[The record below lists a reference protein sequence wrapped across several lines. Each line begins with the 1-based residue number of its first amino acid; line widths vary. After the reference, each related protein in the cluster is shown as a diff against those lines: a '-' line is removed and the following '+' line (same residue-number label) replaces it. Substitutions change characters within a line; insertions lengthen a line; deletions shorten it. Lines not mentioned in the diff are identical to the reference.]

1 MNIFSHFSERI
12 TNIADQLIAN
22 GQITLSGDPIIA
34 QCEPPRDPSHGDL
47 STNVAMVMAK
57 SAGMSPRDLAALFG
71 PHIQALDGI
80 ETVSIAGPGFINM
93 TLATKMWQDRISDI
107 LTMGSDWGNSTLGQG
122 ETINV
127 EYVSA
132 NPTGPLHAAHAR
144 GAIVGDSLAN
154 LLEKSGY
161 LVTREYYINDAGA
174 QVDVLARSVF
184 TRYRQALGDKEAM
197 VGEGQYPGEYL
208 IETGQKI
215 ADLHGDDLLKM
226 DESAWL
232 PLVRDFAIKDMMVSI
247 KTDLERLNIH
257 MDRFSSERAL
267 VDSGTVDATT
277 LDGTTLRAQTGI
289 VTNLTS
295 TDATITRLAPTD
307 TVGTAATFTTLEGTT
322 ANFTTV
328 DGDTIDAGSNL
339 YAVAGVVTTLTATTG
354 NITTVDAT
362 TVDAGS
368 NLYAVAGVVT
378 TLTATTGNITTVD
391 ATTVDATTVD
401 AENLRGVTGIVTTI
415 SGTTATYDTVDAVTV
430 DAGTNLRAVT
440 GVVTTLTSTDA
451 TITRLTPTDTVGTA
465 ATFTTLDATTGNIT
479 TVNAT
484 TVDGDTID
492 AGTNLYAVSGV
503 VTTLTATTGNITTV
517 DATTIDASANLRAVA
532 GIVTTLESTDFSA
545 TRIDSVTDLKVTGV
559 STFQSHVH
567 LGDDDEL
574 RFGA

>member
-267 VDSGTVDATT
+267 VDSGTVDATIQK
-277 LDGTTLRAQTGI
+277 LQDKHLIYQG
-289 VTNLTS
+289 V
-295 TDATITRLAPTD
+295 
-307 TVGTAATFTTLEGTT
+307 LEKPK
-322 ANFTTV
+322 
-328 DGDTIDAGSNL
+328 AGN
-339 YAVAGVVTTLTATTG
+339 
-354 NITTVDAT
+354 
-362 TVDAGS
+362 
-368 NLYAVAGVVT
+368 
-378 TLTATTGNITTVD
+378 
-391 ATTVDATTVD
+391 
-401 AENLRGVTGIVTTI
+401 AEDWEPREQMLFR
-415 SGTTATYDTVDAVTV
+415 
-430 DAGTNLRAVT
+430 
-440 GVVTTLTSTDA
+440 
-451 TITRLTPTDTVGTA
+451 
-465 ATFTTLDATTGNIT
+465 
-479 TVNAT
+479 
-484 TVDGDTID
+484 
-492 AGTNLYAVSGV
+492 
-503 VTTLTATTGNITTV
+503 
-517 DATTIDASANLRAVA
+517 
-532 GIVTTLESTDFSA
+532 STDF
-545 TRIDSVTDLKVTGV
+545 
-559 STFQSHVH
+559 
-567 LGDDDEL
+567 GDDVDRAVMKSDGTWTYFASDIAYHLDKIDRGSKTLVDIWGADHGGYVKRMKSAVAAFTGNKESLNVQLVQLVKLMDNGQQVKMSKRAGTFVTLSDVLDAVGRDIL
-574 RFGA
+574 RFIMLTRRADQTMDFDYTEVTKQTRDNPVFYVQYAHARACSVLRQDEAKLVSDIEADLSCLTDDHELALIKLLATFPRQIEAAAHPERGLKYR

>member
-267 VDSGTVDATT
+267 VDSGTVDATIQK
-277 LDGTTLRAQTGI
+277 LQDKHLIYQG
-289 VTNLTS
+289 V
-295 TDATITRLAPTD
+295 
-307 TVGTAATFTTLEGTT
+307 LEKPK
-322 ANFTTV
+322 
-328 DGDTIDAGSNL
+328 AGN
-339 YAVAGVVTTLTATTG
+339 
-354 NITTVDAT
+354 
-362 TVDAGS
+362 
-368 NLYAVAGVVT
+368 
-378 TLTATTGNITTVD
+378 
-391 ATTVDATTVD
+391 
-401 AENLRGVTGIVTTI
+401 AEDWEPREQMLFR
-415 SGTTATYDTVDAVTV
+415 
-430 DAGTNLRAVT
+430 
-440 GVVTTLTSTDA
+440 
-451 TITRLTPTDTVGTA
+451 
-465 ATFTTLDATTGNIT
+465 
-479 TVNAT
+479 
-484 TVDGDTID
+484 
-492 AGTNLYAVSGV
+492 
-503 VTTLTATTGNITTV
+503 
-517 DATTIDASANLRAVA
+517 
-532 GIVTTLESTDFSA
+532 STDF
-545 TRIDSVTDLKVTGV
+545 
-559 STFQSHVH
+559 
-567 LGDDDEL
+567 GDDVDRAVMKSDGTWTYFASDIAYHLDKIDRGSKTLVDIWGADHGGYVKRMKSAVAAFTGNKESLNVQLVQLVKLMDNGQQVKMSKRAGTFVTLSDVLDAVGRDIL
-574 RFGA
+574 RFIMLTRRADQTMDFDYAEVTKQTRDNPVFYVQYAHARACSVLRQDEAKLVSDIEADLSCLTDDHELALIKLLATFPRQIEAAAQSFEPHRIAFYLMDLAAAFHGLWNRGRDEASLRFIVDDKMISAARCKLVQATAVVIFNGLAILGVDAIEEM

>member
-267 VDSGTVDATT
+267 VDSGTVDATIKK
-277 LDGTTLRAQTGI
+277 LQDKQLIYQG
-289 VTNLTS
+289 V
-295 TDATITRLAPTD
+295 
-307 TVGTAATFTTLEGTT
+307 LEKPK
-322 ANFTTV
+322 
-328 DGDTIDAGSNL
+328 AGN
-339 YAVAGVVTTLTATTG
+339 
-354 NITTVDAT
+354 
-362 TVDAGS
+362 
-368 NLYAVAGVVT
+368 
-378 TLTATTGNITTVD
+378 
-391 ATTVDATTVD
+391 
-401 AENLRGVTGIVTTI
+401 AEDWEPREQMLFR
-415 SGTTATYDTVDAVTV
+415 
-430 DAGTNLRAVT
+430 
-440 GVVTTLTSTDA
+440 
-451 TITRLTPTDTVGTA
+451 
-465 ATFTTLDATTGNIT
+465 
-479 TVNAT
+479 
-484 TVDGDTID
+484 
-492 AGTNLYAVSGV
+492 
-503 VTTLTATTGNITTV
+503 
-517 DATTIDASANLRAVA
+517 
-532 GIVTTLESTDFSA
+532 STDF
-545 TRIDSVTDLKVTGV
+545 
-559 STFQSHVH
+559 
-567 LGDDDEL
+567 GDDVDRAVMKSDGTWTYFASDIAYHLDKIDRGSKTLVDIWGADHGGYVKRMKSAVAAFTGNKESLNVQLVQLVKLMDNGQQVKMSKRAGTFVTLSDVLDAVGRDIL
-574 RFGA
+574 RFIMLTRRADQTMDFDYAEVTKQTRDNPVFYVQYAHARACSVLRQDEAKLVSDIEADLSCLTDDHELALIKLLATFPRQIEAAAQSFEPHRIAFYLMDLAAAFHGLWNRGRDEASLRFIVDDKMISAARCKLVQATAVVICNGLAILGVDAIEEM

>member
-267 VDSGTVDATT
+267 VDSGTVDATIQK
-277 LDGTTLRAQTGI
+277 LQDKHLIYQG
-289 VTNLTS
+289 V
-295 TDATITRLAPTD
+295 
-307 TVGTAATFTTLEGTT
+307 LEKPK
-322 ANFTTV
+322 
-328 DGDTIDAGSNL
+328 AGN
-339 YAVAGVVTTLTATTG
+339 
-354 NITTVDAT
+354 
-362 TVDAGS
+362 
-368 NLYAVAGVVT
+368 
-378 TLTATTGNITTVD
+378 
-391 ATTVDATTVD
+391 
-401 AENLRGVTGIVTTI
+401 AEDWEPREQMLFR
-415 SGTTATYDTVDAVTV
+415 
-430 DAGTNLRAVT
+430 
-440 GVVTTLTSTDA
+440 
-451 TITRLTPTDTVGTA
+451 
-465 ATFTTLDATTGNIT
+465 
-479 TVNAT
+479 
-484 TVDGDTID
+484 
-492 AGTNLYAVSGV
+492 
-503 VTTLTATTGNITTV
+503 
-517 DATTIDASANLRAVA
+517 
-532 GIVTTLESTDFSA
+532 STDF
-545 TRIDSVTDLKVTGV
+545 
-559 STFQSHVH
+559 
-567 LGDDDEL
+567 GDDVDRAVMKSDGTWTYFASDIAYHLDKIDRGSKTLVDIWGADHGGYVKRMKSAVAAFTGNKESLNVQLVQLVKLMDNGQQVKMSKRAGTFVTLSDVLDAVGRDIL
-574 RFGA
+574 RFIMLTRRADQTMDFDYAEVTKQTRDNPVFYVQYAHARACSVLRQDEAKLVSDLEADLSCLTDDHELALIKLLATFPRQIEAAAQSFEPHRIAFYLMDLAAAFHGLWNRGRDEASLRFIVDDKMISAARCKLVQATAVVICNGLAILGVDAIEEM

>member
-93 TLATKMWQDRISDI
+93 TLASKMWQDRISDI

-184 TRYRQALGDKEAM
+184 TRYRQALGDKDAM

-208 IETGQKI
+208 VETGQKI

-267 VDSGTVDATT
+267 VDSGTVDATIQK
-277 LDGTTLRAQTGI
+277 LQDKQLIYQG
-289 VTNLTS
+289 V
-295 TDATITRLAPTD
+295 
-307 TVGTAATFTTLEGTT
+307 LEKPK
-322 ANFTTV
+322 
-328 DGDTIDAGSNL
+328 AGN
-339 YAVAGVVTTLTATTG
+339 
-354 NITTVDAT
+354 
-362 TVDAGS
+362 
-368 NLYAVAGVVT
+368 
-378 TLTATTGNITTVD
+378 
-391 ATTVDATTVD
+391 
-401 AENLRGVTGIVTTI
+401 AEDWEPREQMLFR
-415 SGTTATYDTVDAVTV
+415 
-430 DAGTNLRAVT
+430 
-440 GVVTTLTSTDA
+440 
-451 TITRLTPTDTVGTA
+451 
-465 ATFTTLDATTGNIT
+465 
-479 TVNAT
+479 
-484 TVDGDTID
+484 
-492 AGTNLYAVSGV
+492 
-503 VTTLTATTGNITTV
+503 
-517 DATTIDASANLRAVA
+517 
-532 GIVTTLESTDFSA
+532 STDF
-545 TRIDSVTDLKVTGV
+545 
-559 STFQSHVH
+559 
-567 LGDDDEL
+567 GDDVDRAVMKSDGTWTYFASDIAYHLDKIDRGSKTLVDIWGADHGGYVKRMKSAVAAFTGNKESLNVQLVQLVKLMDNGQQVKMSKRAGTFVTLSDVLDAVGRDIL
-574 RFGA
+574 RFIMLTRRADQTMDFDYAEVTKQTRDNPVFYVQYAHARACSVLRQDEAKLVADIEADLSCLTDDHELALIKLLATFPRQIEAAAQSFEPHRIAFYLMDLAAAFHGLWNRGRDEASLRFIVDDKMISAARCKLVQATAVVICNGLAILGVDAIEEM

>member
-232 PLVRDFAIKDMMVSI
+232 PLVRDFAIKDMMLSI

-267 VDSGTVDATT
+267 VDSGTVDATIQK
-277 LDGTTLRAQTGI
+277 LQDKHLIYQG
-289 VTNLTS
+289 V
-295 TDATITRLAPTD
+295 
-307 TVGTAATFTTLEGTT
+307 LEKPK
-322 ANFTTV
+322 
-328 DGDTIDAGSNL
+328 AGN
-339 YAVAGVVTTLTATTG
+339 
-354 NITTVDAT
+354 
-362 TVDAGS
+362 
-368 NLYAVAGVVT
+368 
-378 TLTATTGNITTVD
+378 
-391 ATTVDATTVD
+391 
-401 AENLRGVTGIVTTI
+401 AEDWEPREQMLFR
-415 SGTTATYDTVDAVTV
+415 
-430 DAGTNLRAVT
+430 
-440 GVVTTLTSTDA
+440 
-451 TITRLTPTDTVGTA
+451 
-465 ATFTTLDATTGNIT
+465 
-479 TVNAT
+479 
-484 TVDGDTID
+484 
-492 AGTNLYAVSGV
+492 
-503 VTTLTATTGNITTV
+503 
-517 DATTIDASANLRAVA
+517 
-532 GIVTTLESTDFSA
+532 STDF
-545 TRIDSVTDLKVTGV
+545 
-559 STFQSHVH
+559 
-567 LGDDDEL
+567 GDDVDRAVMKSDGTWTYFASDIAYHLDKIDRGSKTLVDIWGADHGGYVKRMKSAVAAFTGNKESLNVQLVQLVKLMDNGQQVKMSKRAGTFVTLSDVLDAVGRDIL
-574 RFGA
+574 RFIMLTRRADQTMDFDYAEVTKQTRDNPVFYVQYAHARACSVLRQDEAKLVSDIEANLSCLTDDHELALIKLLATFPRQIEAAAQSFEPHRIAFYLMDLAAAFHGLWNRGRDEASLRFIVDDKMISAARCKLVQATAVVICNGLAILGVDAIEEM